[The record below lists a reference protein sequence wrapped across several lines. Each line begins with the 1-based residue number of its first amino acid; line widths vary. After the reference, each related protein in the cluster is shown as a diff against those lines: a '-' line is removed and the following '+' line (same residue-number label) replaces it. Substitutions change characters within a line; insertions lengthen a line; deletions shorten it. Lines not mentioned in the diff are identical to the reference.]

1 VTAVVGL
8 PQTTTRST
16 EDGVAIDA
24 SHDPAASGRRDLA
37 IVVAHGF
44 TGSWRRPA
52 VRRVAALLSGS
63 PVPERALSG
72 QRGTDRTYGTDSTFG
87 TDRTIDPE
95 IGGVVSFDFRGH
107 GRSGGVSTVG
117 DLEVFDLQAMVAWA
131 RELGY
136 ARVATLGF
144 SMGASVVVRH
154 AGLYGRLDG
163 GIAAVVAVSG
173 PARWYYRGTP
183 AMRRTHWVIE
193 RPVGRLVS
201 RVALRT
207 RISPAGWDPVPAP
220 PHELAARIAPTPLLV
235 VHGDADHYFPVEHGE
250 QLFAAAREPKEL
262 WIEAGFG
269 HAENAAPD
277 ELLRRIGGWL
287 ASAARPR

>member
-1 VTAVVGL
+1 MTSVVGR
-8 PQTTTRST
+8 PRSTTLRT

-24 SHDPAASGRRDLA
+24 CHDPDASGARELA
-37 IVVAHGF
+37 VVVAHGF

-52 VRRVAALLSGS
+52 VRRVAALLSGAPSGS
-63 PVPERALSG
+63 PSG
-72 QRGTDRTYGTDSTFG
+72 QGGSNRTYGTDHTDG
-87 TDRTIDPE
+87 TIRTDAPG
-95 IGGVVSFDFRGH
+95 IGGVISFDFRGH

-117 DLEVFDLQAMVAWA
+117 DLEVLDVQAAVAWA
-131 RELGY
+131 RALGY

-154 AGLYGRLDG
+154 AGLYGRLDA
-163 GIAAVVAVSG
+163 GIAAVAAVSG

-193 RPVGRLVS
+193 RPVGRLVG

-207 RISPAGWDPVPAP
+207 RISPVGWDPAPAP
-220 PHELAARIAPTPLLV
+220 PYELAARIAPTPLLV

-250 QLFAAAREPKEL
+250 QLYAAAAEPKQL
-262 WIEAGFG
+262 WIEQGFG

-277 ELLRRIGGWL
+277 ELLRRISGWL
-287 ASAARPR
+287 ATASRAP

>member
-1 VTAVVGL
+1 MTALTRL
-8 PQTTTRST
+8 PQTSTLRT

-24 SHDPAASGRRDLA
+24 CHDPAASGARDLA
-37 IVVAHGF
+37 VVVAHGF

-52 VRRVAALLSGS
+52 VRRVAALLSGE
-63 PVPERALSG
+63 V
-72 QRGTDRTYGTDSTFG
+72 
-87 TDRTIDPE
+87 
-95 IGGVVSFDFRGH
+95 GGVVSFDFRGH

-220 PHELAARIAPTPLLV
+220 PHELAARIAPAPLLV

>member
-1 VTAVVGL
+1 VTALTGL
-8 PQTTTRST
+8 PQTSTLRT

-24 SHDPAASGRRDLA
+24 CHDPAASGGRDLA
-37 IVVAHGF
+37 VVVAHGF

-52 VRRVAALLSGS
+52 VRRVAALLSGE
-63 PVPERALSG
+63 V
-72 QRGTDRTYGTDSTFG
+72 
-87 TDRTIDPE
+87 
-95 IGGVVSFDFRGH
+95 GGVVSFDFRGH

-117 DLEVFDLQAMVAWA
+117 DLEVLDLQAAVAWT

-163 GIAAVVAVSG
+163 GVVAVAAVSG

-220 PHELAARIAPTPLLV
+220 PHDWSPGSPRPRCWWCTATPTTTSRSSTASSSSPPPPSPRSCGSRPASGTPRTP
-235 VHGDADHYFPVEHGE
+235 HRTNCFD
-250 QLFAAAREPKEL
+250 
-262 WIEAGFG
+262 
-269 HAENAAPD
+269 
-277 ELLRRIGGWL
+277 
-287 ASAARPR
+287 ASAAGSPPRPSLAELAWTPYAVPHVSTG